1 MLHPFTQECL
11 PRGRGQEGLLVLL
24 LDFVQETKFLSK
36 AASPGMPMA
45 LCHPIL

>member
-11 PRGRGQEGLLVLL
+11 PRLVQEGLLVLL
-24 LDFVQETKFLSK
+24 LDFVQEKKFLSK
-36 AASPGMPMA
+36 AASPEMPMA